1 MFFFASFSETSDWS
15 NFHFFGTCGM
25 SSRLALLTVM
35 AGCVKQVDGAQKF
48 LRGIRALPG
57 YCNFAE
63 KQAGGIKKALE
74 KLQEVTP
81 GEAAAI
87 LDRIDDTLW
96 TATQVEAFR
105 EALAC
110 KTHAVLEDES
120 GAGF

>member
-1 MFFFASFSETSDWS
+1 
-15 NFHFFGTCGM
+15 M

-35 AGCVKQVDGAQKF
+35 AGCVKQVDGAQKL